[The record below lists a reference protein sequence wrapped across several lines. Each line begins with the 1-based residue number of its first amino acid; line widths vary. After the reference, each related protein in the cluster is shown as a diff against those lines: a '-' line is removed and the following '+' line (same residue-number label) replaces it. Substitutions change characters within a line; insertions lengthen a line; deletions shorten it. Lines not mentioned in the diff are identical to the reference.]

1 MKMHLLSSLQ
11 MREALLKS
19 ARRESSGPSS
29 VHTLDL
35 LSSKTSPPLCLGWGA
50 SLPSAGP
57 SLQPFPSVS
66 PGQGLSHLTL
76 PPNGRRRHGN

>member
-35 LSSKTSPPLCLGWGA
+35 PKQQNLSSPLSGMGCVSSICRPQPPALSLCQSWAGA
-50 SLPSAGP
+50 VPLDPS
-57 SLQPFPSVS
+57 S
-66 PGQGLSHLTL
+66 
-76 PPNGRRRHGN
+76 

>member
-19 ARRESSGPSS
+19 ARRESSGPTS

-35 LSSKTSPPLCLGWGA
+35 PKQQKPL
-50 SLPSAGP
+50 LPSVWDGVHP
-57 SLQPFPSVS
+57 FHLQAPASSPFPLSV
-66 PGQGLSHLTL
+66 L
-76 PPNGRRRHGN
+76 GRGCPT